1 MSDISENSITI
12 EAPIDE
18 VVAVLTDLA
27 SYPTWSTAIKSV
39 EVQDKD
45 ASGRATK
52 AKMSI
57 DAGVM
62 KDRVILDYDW
72 SKSPAEISFA
82 LDDADLLTEMSG
94 TYEIADNGDDTTT
107 VKYQLTVALSM
118 PVPAMMRQKAER
130 AADFYLRKT
139 GTTLNGEPFLSAA
152 VRAKA
157 QDDQAWLTKA
167 LSEHFEGPTVVVT
180 HFAPSR
186 LSSDPRYGETPGTAG
201 FCNALDDL
209 LPLADLWLHGHLH
222 CAHDYR
228 VGPCRVVANPLGYAS
243 KGEQEGF
250 RPACVLD
257 L

>member
-12 EAPIDE
+12 EAPVGE

-45 ASGRATK
+45 ANGRATK

-62 KDRVILDYDW
+62 KDRAILDYDW
-72 SKSPAEISFA
+72 SKSPVEISFG

-94 TYEIADNGDDTTT
+94 TYEITDNGDDTTT

-130 AADFYLRKT
+130 ATIDLALNQLKT
-139 GTTLNGEPFLSAA
+139 KL
-152 VRAKA
+152 
-157 QDDQAWLTKA
+157 
-167 LSEHFEGPTVVVT
+167 EG
-180 HFAPSR
+180 
-186 LSSDPRYGETPGTAG
+186 
-201 FCNALDDL
+201 
-209 LPLADLWLHGHLH
+209 
-222 CAHDYR
+222 
-228 VGPCRVVANPLGYAS
+228 
-243 KGEQEGF
+243 
-250 RPACVLD
+250 
-257 L
+257 

>member
-12 EAPIDE
+12 EAPIGE
-18 VVAVLTDLA
+18 VVEVLTDLA
-27 SYPTWSTAIKSV
+27 AYPTWSTAIKSV

-72 SKSPAEISFA
+72 SKYPAEISFA
-82 LDDADLLTEMSG
+82 LDDAELLTEMSG

-130 AADFYLRKT
+130 ATIDLALNQLKT
-139 GTTLNGEPFLSAA
+139 KL
-152 VRAKA
+152 
-157 QDDQAWLTKA
+157 
-167 LSEHFEGPTVVVT
+167 EG
-180 HFAPSR
+180 
-186 LSSDPRYGETPGTAG
+186 
-201 FCNALDDL
+201 
-209 LPLADLWLHGHLH
+209 
-222 CAHDYR
+222 
-228 VGPCRVVANPLGYAS
+228 
-243 KGEQEGF
+243 
-250 RPACVLD
+250 
-257 L
+257 

>member
-12 EAPIDE
+12 EAPIGE

-72 SKSPAEISFA
+72 NKSPTEISFA

-107 VKYQLTVALSM
+107 VKYQLAVALSM
-118 PVPAMMRQKAER
+118 LVPAMMRQKAER
-130 AADFYLRKT
+130 ATIDL
-139 GTTLNGEPFLSAA
+139 
-152 VRAKA
+152 
-157 QDDQAWLTKA
+157 A
-167 LSEHFEGPTVVVT
+167 LSQLKTKLEG
-180 HFAPSR
+180 
-186 LSSDPRYGETPGTAG
+186 
-201 FCNALDDL
+201 
-209 LPLADLWLHGHLH
+209 
-222 CAHDYR
+222 
-228 VGPCRVVANPLGYAS
+228 
-243 KGEQEGF
+243 
-250 RPACVLD
+250 
-257 L
+257 

>member
-1 MSDISENSITI
+1 MSDISENLITI
-12 EAPIDE
+12 EAPIGE

-52 AKMSI
+52 VKMSI

-94 TYEIADNGDDTTT
+94 IYEIADNGDDTTT
-107 VKYQLTVALSM
+107 VKYQLAVALSM

-130 AADFYLRKT
+130 ATIDLALNQLKT
-139 GTTLNGEPFLSAA
+139 KL
-152 VRAKA
+152 
-157 QDDQAWLTKA
+157 
-167 LSEHFEGPTVVVT
+167 EG
-180 HFAPSR
+180 
-186 LSSDPRYGETPGTAG
+186 
-201 FCNALDDL
+201 
-209 LPLADLWLHGHLH
+209 
-222 CAHDYR
+222 
-228 VGPCRVVANPLGYAS
+228 
-243 KGEQEGF
+243 
-250 RPACVLD
+250 
-257 L
+257 

>member
-1 MSDISENSITI
+1 MSDISENLITI
-12 EAPIDE
+12 EAPIGE

-52 AKMSI
+52 VKMSI

-94 TYEIADNGDDTTT
+94 IYEIANNGDDTTT
-107 VKYQLTVALSM
+107 VKYQLAVALSM

-130 AADFYLRKT
+130 ATIDL
-139 GTTLNGEPFLSAA
+139 
-152 VRAKA
+152 
-157 QDDQAWLTKA
+157 A
-167 LSEHFEGPTVVVT
+167 LSQLKTKLEG
-180 HFAPSR
+180 
-186 LSSDPRYGETPGTAG
+186 
-201 FCNALDDL
+201 
-209 LPLADLWLHGHLH
+209 
-222 CAHDYR
+222 
-228 VGPCRVVANPLGYAS
+228 
-243 KGEQEGF
+243 
-250 RPACVLD
+250 
-257 L
+257 

>member
-1 MSDISENSITI
+1 MSDTSANSITI
-12 EAPIDE
+12 EAPVGE
-18 VVAVLTDLA
+18 VVAVLTDLT

-39 EVQDKD
+39 EVQEKD

-94 TYEIADNGDDTTT
+94 TYEITDNGDDTTT

-130 AADFYLRKT
+130 ATIDL
-139 GTTLNGEPFLSAA
+139 
-152 VRAKA
+152 
-157 QDDQAWLTKA
+157 A
-167 LSEHFEGPTVVVT
+167 LSQLKTKLEG
-180 HFAPSR
+180 
-186 LSSDPRYGETPGTAG
+186 
-201 FCNALDDL
+201 
-209 LPLADLWLHGHLH
+209 
-222 CAHDYR
+222 
-228 VGPCRVVANPLGYAS
+228 
-243 KGEQEGF
+243 
-250 RPACVLD
+250 
-257 L
+257 

>member
-12 EAPIDE
+12 EAPIGE
-18 VVAVLTDLA
+18 VVEVLTDLA

-57 DAGVM
+57 DDGVM
-62 KDRVILDYDW
+62 KDRVTLDYDW

-94 TYEIADNGDDTTT
+94 KYEITDNGDDTTT

-130 AADFYLRKT
+130 ATIDL
-139 GTTLNGEPFLSAA
+139 
-152 VRAKA
+152 
-157 QDDQAWLTKA
+157 A
-167 LSEHFEGPTVVVT
+167 LSQLKTKLEG
-180 HFAPSR
+180 
-186 LSSDPRYGETPGTAG
+186 
-201 FCNALDDL
+201 
-209 LPLADLWLHGHLH
+209 
-222 CAHDYR
+222 
-228 VGPCRVVANPLGYAS
+228 
-243 KGEQEGF
+243 
-250 RPACVLD
+250 
-257 L
+257 